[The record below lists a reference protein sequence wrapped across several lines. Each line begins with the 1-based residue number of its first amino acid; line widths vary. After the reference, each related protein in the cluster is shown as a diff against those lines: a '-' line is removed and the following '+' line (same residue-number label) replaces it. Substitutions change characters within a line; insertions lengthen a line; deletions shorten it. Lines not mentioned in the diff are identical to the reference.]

1 MSSGVG
7 TAVGGYRGADNRGA
21 DDDPDTTNLY
31 VGNLS
36 PQVSEE
42 ELFNHF
48 GKFGAIQSVKIMWPR
63 TEEEHARGRL
73 CGFVAFVERADAA
86 KVSNT
91 SRGQRTAAPSPSSSS
106 LPTLFA
112 DTHLS
117 LSCLSVRACV
127 SGQGR
132 AKRCGVPR
140 VLYAH
145 RLGQED

>member
-91 SRGQRTAAPSPSSSS
+91 SRGQRTAPSPSSSFPPF
-106 LPTLFA
+106 LLT
-112 DTHLS
+112 DLS
-117 LSCLSVRACV
+117 LSLSGLCARVCVR
-127 SGQGR
+127 
-132 AKRCGVPR
+132 PR
-140 VLYAH
+140 TS
-145 RLGQED
+145 

>member
-86 KVSNT
+86 KLSEP
-91 SRGQRTAAPSPSSSS
+91 SRGQRRAELSQRDGPAAAQPAGPGRRGR
-106 LPTLFA
+106 
-112 DTHLS
+112 
-117 LSCLSVRACV
+117 VRNGNRPYQYPA
-127 SGQGR
+127 
-132 AKRCGVPR
+132 A
-140 VLYAH
+140 
-145 RLGQED
+145 